1 MKLKQRKCTWD
12 MMVLP
17 ELAITV
23 LFTLSNHFY
32 VHFPSCLLPLC
43 PVLLLLADLSKYKQ
57 DRIASTCLYCSVS
70 SLVTPLPYNTFRL
83 LVQLSSASHGWNL
96 LFFSAFLP
104 KLVSLS
110 LPNLC
115 NNGLRLHCGKFSL
128 IIRKYFAIV
137 NIAKCQ
143 NELPPQAVERFR

>member
-17 ELAITV
+17 EPAITV

-70 SLVTPLPYNTFRL
+70 SLVTPLPYNTVSDCLSNSPLPLMAGICFFFL
-83 LVQLSSASHGWNL
+83 LSCPNWCLFLCPIYVIMDFSYVVGNL
-96 LFFSAFLP
+96 A
-104 KLVSLS
+104 
-110 LPNLC
+110 
-115 NNGLRLHCGKFSL
+115 
-128 IIRKYFAIV
+128 
-137 NIAKCQ
+137 
-143 NELPPQAVERFR
+143 